1 MATVLYS
8 FLPSFRPSF
17 RPSFLKDDTKPGKL
31 HQTRDEVTTT
41 KELSCSE
48 KPFHTKATLPSGRR
62 SSWLPAADH
71 GATRGSGA
79 RHTWRVTVISPPP
92 ERICSVQTV
101 WMCRAKGLIW
111 PAPVVGFIRRLRG
124 NKGGRRALGAW
135 WGVCRHAPPFV
146 PRCLRGVHSMCLCQG
161 GLGGERL
168 ILPFPYAP
176 VHLLTKCL
184 GHQPVGAFL
193 ECGCVRW
200 QREGRVRRGGGRF
213 APGSERR
220 REEEW
225 RGGVL
230 LLSTEFLRD
239 FGLELSDNTRVNS
252 VSKTCQPL
260 VSSGWPPSKHV
271 LPPWS
276 RGLSDIVTLANL
288 ADPSGGFP
296 HLVVAFAS

>member
-1 MATVLYS
+1 M
-8 FLPSFRPSF
+8 
-17 RPSFLKDDTKPGKL
+17 
-31 HQTRDEVTTT
+31 TTT

-135 WGVCRHAPPFV
+135 WGVPPCSAIRATMPAWSPLHV
-146 PRCLRGVHSMCLCQG
+146 PLSRWTGRTLFQ
-161 GLGGERL
+161 RL

-225 RGGVL
+225 KGGVL
-230 LLSTEFLRD
+230 LLSTDFLRD

-252 VSKTCQPL
+252 VQNLPATRVKRLATFQTRSSAMVPWAFRYRDSCQSRRSIWRL
-260 VSSGWPPSKHV
+260 SSPCSC
-271 LPPWS
+271 L
-276 RGLSDIVTLANL
+276 R
-288 ADPSGGFP
+288 
-296 HLVVAFAS
+296 VVASWCPPFP